1 MNTLTTGSQVVYL
14 RDLLSST
21 LVATVDADTASA
33 RRYFTNMCELA
44 FEHYDKE
51 TDEAGNLR
59 TLTFRYTDAEGTTQS
74 LDIPILSLVP
84 LPLLQV
90 KEADF
95 GFYVRIADLF
105 ESHEEAFFILDDS
118 TDPPKSECHVPPQLR
133 ITLRPFRS
141 EERSNEECANAYMP
155 NMKVNVKLQQ
165 ADLPGGLLRFLQIV
179 NNMEYKTVVN
189 NKAENDAKHE

>member
-1 MNTLTTGSQVVYL
+1 MNTLTTGTQVVSL

-21 LVATVDADTASA
+21 LVATVDADTAAA

-59 TLTFRYTDAEGTTQS
+59 TLTFRYTGADGSVQS

-95 GFYVRIADLF
+95 GFNVRIADLP
-105 ESHEEAFFILDDS
+105 ESQEDTFFSLDDGS
-118 TDPPKSECHVPPQLR
+118 DLPKGECHVPPRLR
-133 ITLRPFRS
+133 VALRPFHPA
-141 EERSNEECANAYMP
+141 ERSGGECANAYMP
-155 NMKVNVKLQQ
+155 NMKVNVKLHQ
-165 ADLPGGLLRFLQIV
+165 ADLPGGLSRFLQIV
-179 NNMEYKTVVN
+179 NNMEYKPI
-189 NKAENDAKHE
+189 ENHKTEDDAKRE

>member
-1 MNTLTTGSQVVYL
+1 MNTLTTSSQVVSL

-21 LVATVDADTASA
+21 LVATVDADTAAA

-44 FEHYDKE
+44 FEYYDKK
-51 TDEAGNLR
+51 TDEAGDFR
-59 TLTFRYTDAEGTTQS
+59 TLTLRYTGADGTPHS

-95 GFYVRIADLF
+95 GFNIRIADLS
-105 ESHEEAFFILDDS
+105 ESQEEAFFILNDS
-118 TDPPKSECHVPPQLR
+118 SDPTKSEFHIQPQLR
-133 ITLRPFRS
+133 VALRPFRS
-141 EERSNEECANAYMP
+141 GERTNEECANAYMP

-165 ADLPGGLLRFLQIV
+165 SDLPGGLSRFLQIV
-179 NNMEYKTVVN
+179 NNMEYKTVEN